1 MTESGDAFG
10 GSHSYSGQAQV
21 ESDYH
26 DFADNCLCNGSVAVY
41 LGYGV
46 GDAEAFV
53 YCHDWLYGGGNFGQ
67 LVYHSFNILV
77 YL

>member
-1 MTESGDAFG
+1 MPL
-10 GSHSYSGQAQV
+10 V
-21 ESDYH
+21 EAIIH
-26 DFADNCLCNGSVAVY
+26 AGRRRLRAIIMIFADNYFCNGSVAVY

-67 LVYHSFNILV
+67 LVYHSFDILV

>member
-1 MTESGDAFG
+1 MNKRVIHHNTT
-10 GSHSYSGQAQV
+10 SH
-21 ESDYH
+21 
-26 DFADNCLCNGSVAVY
+26 DNAYGSVAVY
-41 LGYGV
+41 FGYGV

-67 LVYHSFNILV
+67 LVYHSFDILV